1 MPDLLRYLSAFRYIT
16 IVCHPNADP
25 DCIGSAYA
33 LMTSIS
39 SSIPNS
45 NVTIYAP
52 ESINTASHRLINY
65 LKIETSHEIPQ
76 ETEVFLLVDTS
87 SLDQVPHVKSH
98 ISNNRTPYVLL
109 DHHFPDPQTMGGAAL
124 AIVRESSS
132 ACEIVYDVLKKRNL
146 TPEALDALLVGIIYD
161 SRRFLIRPSSS
172 IKTAAKLI
180 KKGAKPDLAIELLS
194 ADQDPSE
201 KMAKL
206 KGAARI
212 RIFRASSWILAF
224 THVGSFEAS
233 VARALTD
240 LGADLAFVI
249 NDSVDPLRLTGRSQ
263 DHFHNQTGL
272 NLARDIMQ
280 PLSEEF
286 SGQGG
291 GHPTAASANL
301 KVSATALM
309 PRILDLLADKLQIQR
324 GLIVEID
331 TKK

>member
-1 MPDLLRYLSAFRYIT
+1 LPDLLRYLSAFRYIT

-33 LMTSIS
+33 LMTSITS
-39 SSIPNS
+39 ANPKS

-52 ESINTASHRLINY
+52 DSINTASHRLVNY
-65 LKIETSHEIPQ
+65 LRIELSHEIPQ

-98 ISNNRTPYVLL
+98 VANNRTPYVLL
-109 DHHFPDPQTMGGAAL
+109 DHHFPDPQTMKSASL

-132 ACEIVYDVLKKRNL
+132 ACEIVYDLLKKRNL

-161 SRRFLIRPSSS
+161 SRRFLVRPNSS
-172 IKTAAKLI
+172 ITTAARLI
-180 KKGAKPDLAIELLS
+180 KKGAKPELAIELLS

-212 RIFRASSWILAF
+212 RIFRASSWILGF
-224 THVGSFEAS
+224 THVGAFEAS

-263 DHFHNQTGL
+263 DHFYNQTGL

-301 KVSATALM
+301 KASAAALM
-309 PRILDLLADKLQIQR
+309 PRILDLLAGKLQIQR
-324 GLIVEID
+324 GSIVEID